1 MTPIKSAK
9 FLQQLKAASPPQSST
24 YGKQINKTKEK
35 PTNKQEKP
43 KPNQKQKKNKNK
55 NPCAVISGE

>member
-35 PTNKQEKP
+35 PTNKQEKLKP
-43 KPNQKQKKNKNK
+43 KQKQKTPPQKK
-55 NPCAVISGE
+55 PCAVISGE

>member
-35 PTNKQEKP
+35 PTNKQEKLKP
-43 KPNQKQKKNKNK
+43 KQKQKNPPKKK
-55 NPCAVISGE
+55 PCAVISGE